1 MTRFI
6 RSLVL
11 AAAMAGLVGLAAG
24 TAAQDKTKT
33 DTKPQPKATTKE
45 EVGTVEV
52 WMAKDGWR
60 WKVLNAEGKTI
71 AMGTTGFDKKEE
83 AVKAIDVVKTTLNK
97 AKVEVKD
104 EKA

>member
-1 MTRFI
+1 VNRMI
-6 RSLVL
+6 RCFAL
-11 AAAMAGLVGLAAG
+11 AAATAGLVGLSGLTDAP
-24 TAAQDKTKT
+24 AQDKTKT
-33 DTKPQPKATTKE
+33 EKTQPKTAKE
-45 EVGTVEV
+45 EVGTIEV

-83 AVKAIDVVKTTLNK
+83 AIKSIDAVKTTLNK

-104 EKA
+104 DKK